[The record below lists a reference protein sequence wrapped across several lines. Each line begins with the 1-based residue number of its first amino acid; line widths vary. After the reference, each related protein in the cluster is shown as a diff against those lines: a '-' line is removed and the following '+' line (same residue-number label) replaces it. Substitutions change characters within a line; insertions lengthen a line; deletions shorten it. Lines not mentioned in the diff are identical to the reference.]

1 MPAAHADLPPAL
13 TRSNLTSLPNATV
26 ARLEISGGERRGA
39 SAPVDAQLRLCG
51 VGRLRVIDTSVMP
64 TIPCRNTSAPTL
76 LLAERTADPVLAT
89 S

>member
-1 MPAAHADLPPAL
+1 MPAAHADLLPAL

-26 ARLEISGGERRGA
+26 TRLEISSGECSGV
-39 SAPVDAQLRLCG
+39 SALVDAELRLRG